1 MTAGVAVEVRAF
13 VPGDE
18 PAVLEVLRAAFGEWP
33 RGIEGVTPSE
43 FFRWKHI
50 EGPYGP
56 SSVLVAEADGE
67 IIGLLAYM
75 RWRFRAGEQ
84 MLETMRGVDFA
95 VHPDR
100 RRPGASSA
108 LTRAAVEHFPSDL
121 AFAWGNPNG
130 KGAPV
135 SLKSGWHDV
144 GKVTRFLQ
152 PRPSLLGTIA
162 GRSVIKGPP
171 APAGGRITTASA
183 AELLGDRTFVS
194 RLLAGHEV
202 RDGRMTTARD
212 VDYLRWRYGR
222 FSEYRAVR
230 TEPGGCGNGLAIFR
244 PRRHGRFSVLDI
256 CELLVDTNERGISRQ
271 LVRKA
276 LDGAPANFVSRTHPS
291 RREAAGRG
299 FIQLPHTEVLVSY
312 PLQQNGVPDSTRRA
326 SWALSRG
333 DLELL

>member
-1 MTAGVAVEVRAF
+1 
-13 VPGDE
+13 
-18 PAVLEVLRAAFGEWP
+18 
-33 RGIEGVTPSE
+33 
-43 FFRWKHI
+43 
-50 EGPYGP
+50 
-56 SSVLVAEADGE
+56 
-67 IIGLLAYM
+67 
-75 RWRFRAGEQ
+75 
-84 MLETMRGVDFA
+84 
-95 VHPDR
+95 
-100 RRPGASSA
+100 
-108 LTRAAVEHFPSDL
+108 VEHFPSDL

-162 GRSVIKGPP
+162 RRSKIKDPR
-171 APAGGRITTASA
+171 APADGRIMAPSA
-183 AELLGDRTFVS
+183 AELLGDRAFVS

-202 RDGRMTTARD
+202 CDGRMATARD

-230 TEPGGCGNGLAIFR
+230 TESGGRGSGLAIFR
-244 PRRHGRFSVLDI
+244 PRRHGRFSVLDV
-256 CELLVDTNERGISRQ
+256 CELLVDTNDRRVGRQ

-276 LDGAPANFVSRTHPS
+276 LDGAPANFVSWTYPS

-299 FIQLPHTEVLVSY
+299 FIQLPPTEVLVSY